1 MTKISIGG
9 RNITNLQFADDTD
22 AVDEKEREL
31 EALIESLDK
40 ACTRYKME
48 IVLMTDSANGTQRD
62 NKMEGQKVYTVKSFK
77 YLGAVVSDEG
87 SKPEVL

>member
-1 MTKISIGG
+1 MEKISIGG
-9 RNITNLQFADDTD
+9 RNITSLRFADDTD

-48 IVLMTDSANGTQRD
+48 FSADDKQRQRHPKGQQD
-62 NKMEGQKVYTVKSFK
+62 GRTEGGYCKK
-77 YLGAVVSDEG
+77 L
-87 SKPEVL
+87 